1 MLYKFKSKATA
12 DLIMLGEGAETVLT
26 LVGKKG
32 QSKGIIEVEEMEA
45 AINSLELAIQNN
57 TDGPTKMQQSSAEH
71 STDKELDPVTLH
83 QRVIPFIKMLQEC
96 QKSNHVIVWGV

>member
-1 MLYKFKSKATA
+1 
-12 DLIMLGEGAETVLT
+12 
-26 LVGKKG
+26 
-32 QSKGIIEVEEMEA
+32 
-45 AINSLELAIQNN
+45 
-57 TDGPTKMQQSSAEH
+57 MQQSSAEH